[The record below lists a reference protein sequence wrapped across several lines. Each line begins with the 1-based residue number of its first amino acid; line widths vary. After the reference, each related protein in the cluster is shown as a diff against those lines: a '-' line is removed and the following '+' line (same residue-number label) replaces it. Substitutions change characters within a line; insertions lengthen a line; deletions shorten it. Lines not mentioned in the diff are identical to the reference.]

1 MSDLK
6 QIHFRVTDDVL
17 EEIKFQ
23 MDFLSCGTMSGYFKY
38 LILSSVLFR
47 VDYTGFYKLTDA
59 INAIGNNIN
68 QIAWEVN
75 KTGGIEAEQINEL
88 RNEFRRL
95 DKEFAKLSILELRLY
110 EYLPYNSKFKKKS
123 RDMKVF
129 DMRINDG
136 IHRKIISG
144 ELYRKKIEV
153 LNRWLLSDSWE
164 LPKGVEE
171 LKDAES
177 KTREVTDLNVDELL
191 NKKWSDF
198 D

>member
-6 QIHFRVTDDVL
+6 QIHFRVTEDVL

-23 MDFLSCGTMSGYFKY
+23 MDFLSCTTMSRYFEF

-47 VDYTGFYKLTDA
+47 VDYTGYYKLTEA

-68 QIAWEVN
+68 QIAWKVN
-75 KTGGIEAEQINEL
+75 QTGGIEAEQIKEL

-95 DKEFAKLSILELRLY
+95 DSEFAKLSILELRLY
-110 EYLPYNSKFKKKS
+110 EYAPYNSKFKKKS
-123 RDMKVF
+123 RDMKAF
-129 DMRINDG
+129 DMRITDG

-144 ELYRKKIEV
+144 ELYRKKMEV
-153 LNRWLLSDSWE
+153 LNKWLFSDTWE
-164 LPKGVEE
+164 LPDGVEE

-177 KTREVTDLNVDELL
+177 KTHEVTDLNVDELL

-198 D
+198 Y